1 MPQVPYLVFKPP
13 PTSADSSMT
22 AGTYVFDVGQTV
34 VTTAT
39 LTADSNW
46 TAGNTTANA
55 AAQVL
60 SSAARNTVQIRPA
73 ADASFPIYVGIDNT
87 VSVATG
93 AIVSPGAKFSVAGYT
108 GPVWVIGP
116 PGVSAPY
123 FYRTT

>member
-1 MPQVPYLVFKPP
+1 MTQAPYLVFKPP
-13 PTSADSSMT
+13 PTSQDSS
-22 AGTYVFDVGQTV
+22 ASADTYVFDVGQTN

-39 LTADSNW
+39 MAADSSW
-46 TAGNTTANA
+46 TAANTTANA
-55 AAQVL
+55 AAQVF

-73 ADASFPIYVGIDNT
+73 ADAANPIYVGIDNT

-93 AIVSPGAKFSVAGYT
+93 AIVSPGSKFSVGGYT

>member
-1 MPQVPYLVFKPP
+1 MPQAPYLVFKPP
-13 PTSADSSMT
+13 PTSQDSS
-22 AGTYVFDVGQTV
+22 ASADTYVFDVGQTPT
-34 VTTAT
+34 TTAI

-46 TAGNTTANA
+46 TAGNTTVNTP
-55 AAQVL
+55 AQVYPSGL
-60 SSAARNTVQIRPA
+60 RNTFQIRPA
-73 ADASFPIYVGIDNT
+73 ADAANPIYVGIDNT

-93 AIVSPGAKFSVAGYT
+93 AIVSPGAKFSVGGYT